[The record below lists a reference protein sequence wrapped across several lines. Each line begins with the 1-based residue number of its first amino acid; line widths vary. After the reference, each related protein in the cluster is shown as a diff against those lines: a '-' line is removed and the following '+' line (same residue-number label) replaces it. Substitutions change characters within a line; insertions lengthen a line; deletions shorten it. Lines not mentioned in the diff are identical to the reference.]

1 MIKLRNRYLLAI
13 AIVLLMI
20 VGSIVYG
27 VSGNLEKNTICRECR
42 SQLSQLSKYS
52 DRRLFYRDSLKHVL
66 DSTMLKLHKDLSL
79 TDSQRYEINKQG
91 LQKSLMFSFDYAS
104 QFATKIMIIS
114 DRIGDPNRIV
124 ESRAMASFYL
134 SQACLFVEALKS
146 LQSVNPESDSI
157 TDQIRS
163 KYYFCHAIY
172 YQRMAVYVKDS
183 INTNKYN
190 RLGEEMFRKCIQYTS
205 QPGIRY
211 FAEGRIKERA
221 NDMSAAQQL
230 YEKALNEIPQDDY
243 VLKSFTLSSL
253 AKAYKHQGKHNQ
265 ALPYYMKATELDI
278 LHSLNSSIAI
288 IDLTEHLYNHY
299 GNTKEASKFLE
310 MAIDNGEF
318 YGMRSQITRVDRMV
332 PALSDIKE
340 KERLS
345 LFIGAVC
352 ILAILLIILIMV
364 IFRYRHARLN
374 LERFQSSDTQNTQI
388 SNRLLEENN
397 QLNSANNQLV
407 NSNRIKNE
415 YIGTLM
421 ESNSELAIILGDFT
435 VKAQQKLKTKQY
447 DQLQKMLCELE
458 TRLRKKEQMARFD
471 EVFVS
476 IYPEF
481 IGQFNAL
488 LKPDKQEKPI
498 KGALTPCMRIF
509 ALVCLGLTDNHQI
522 ARVLNYSYNTIL
534 NYRVR
539 TRGNALKPETFEDDI
554 KLIGC

>member
-20 VGSIVYG
+20 VGFIVYG

-66 DSTMLKLHKDLSL
+66 DSTMLKLHNDLSL

-104 QFATKIMIIS
+104 QFATKMMILS

-134 SQACLFVEALKS
+134 SQACLFVEALKT
-146 LQSVNPESDSI
+146 LQSVNPENDSI

-230 YEKALNEIPQDDY
+230 YEKALYEIPQDDY

-288 IDLTEHLYNHY
+288 IDLTEHLYNHF

-318 YGMRSQITRVDRMV
+318 YGMRSQITRVDRLI
-332 PALSDIKE
+332 PQLSNIKE
-340 KERLS
+340 KHRINYFIGTIAMLTIL
-345 LFIGAVC
+345 LFIVIMLMLRDRKIRRNLEQSETTNSHNTQVNN
-352 ILAILLIILIMV
+352 ILVDENRSLKDENILL
-364 IFRYRHARLN
+364 
-374 LERFQSSDTQNTQI
+374 T
-388 SNRLLEENN
+388 
-397 QLNSANNQLV
+397 
-407 NSNRIKNE
+407 NSNKIKNE
-415 YIGTLM
+415 YIGKLL
-421 ESNSELAIILGDFT
+421 ESNSELSSSVEEFT
-435 VKAQQKLKTKQY
+435 MKAQQKLKIGQNDHVKK
-447 DQLQKMLCELE
+447 LLSELE
-458 TRLRKKEQMARFD
+458 LRINKKEQLSHFD
-471 EVFVS
+471 EMFLS
-476 IYPEF
+476 MFPNF
-481 IGQFNAL
+481 IDQFNAL
-488 LKPDKQEKPI
+488 LRPEKQELSLKE
-498 KGALTPCMRIF
+498 AMTPSMRIF
-509 ALVCLGLTDNHQI
+509 ALIRLGIKDNQLI

-539 TRGNALKPETFEDDI
+539 TRSNAINPETFETDI
-554 KLIGC
+554 KHIGR